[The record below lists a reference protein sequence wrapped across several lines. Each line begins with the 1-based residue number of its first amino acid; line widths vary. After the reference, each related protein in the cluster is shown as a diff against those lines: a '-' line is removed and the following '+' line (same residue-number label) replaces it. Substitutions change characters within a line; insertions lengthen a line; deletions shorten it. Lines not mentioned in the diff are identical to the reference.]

1 MAVITELCKQYGPT
15 LEKEAPWLDGECLLR
30 AIAMNE
36 SAFGTYN
43 VPKHEKAYDLG
54 GVYGNKSLWAKYG
67 AWAACSY
74 SSWQIMYPTALE
86 LGFNGS
92 PADLWRD
99 GTAIY
104 YVVELILRRGI
115 RKGATTVDQ
124 LFDMYNSGSFKD
136 GIIPQVYIDK
146 GVLNYNKFKNEKIG
160 TQA

>member
-1 MAVITELCKQYGPT
+1 MITELCIQYGPT
-15 LEKEAPWLDGECLLR
+15 LEKEAPWLDGECILR

-36 SAFGTYN
+36 SAYGTYN
-43 VPKHEKAYDLG
+43 VPKYEKAYDLG
-54 GVYGNKSLWAKYG
+54 GVYGSKELWRKYG

-104 YVVELILRRGI
+104 YVVELILRRSI
-115 RKGATTVDQ
+115 RKGAKSIQDI
-124 LFDMYNSGSFKD
+124 FDAYNSGSFRD
-136 GIIPQVYIDK
+136 NIIPQEYIDR
-146 GVLNYNKFKNEKIG
+146 GVKNYKKFHEEKFG
-160 TQA
+160 VKV